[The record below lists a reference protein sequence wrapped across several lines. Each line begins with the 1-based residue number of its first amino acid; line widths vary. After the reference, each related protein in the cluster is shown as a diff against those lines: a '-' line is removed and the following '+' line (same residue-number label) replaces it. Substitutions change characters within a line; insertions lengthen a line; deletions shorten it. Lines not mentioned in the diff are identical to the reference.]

1 MKRRKRSPVEA
12 EAATPQKAISK
23 ALKLLE
29 AKRNEVVVQILAEEE
44 KGLFGMRGASQARVR
59 VTRKK

>member
-12 EAATPQKAISK
+12 EAATPQQAISK